1 MTLFDFP
8 RASLALRAFISVLL
22 LSSLAACVTEE
33 AVEETQPVVETFVE
47 GYGPIMDKGYALPG
61 VPSEY
66 LEEPNRRTIVLYS
79 GDEKPGTIEVDPYAK
94 FLYFIEDDGTAI
106 RYPIAVGRQGRS
118 MRGTT
123 VIRRKEEWPGWI
135 PTENMLRTEPE
146 VYGPFA
152 RGIPGGLRSPLGAR
166 ALYLYRGGKDT
177 MYRIHGTNDLASIGN
192 SGSAGCIRMFNHD
205 IIHLFEMVP
214 NGTKVV
220 VRTKADSIRL
230 EGEDYASRGEELE
243 ATRVDPDLIYS
254 EEAVAADRP
263 LAQILAD
270 ELVKQPEED
279 TEETTEE
286 PQRGD
291 T

>member
-1 MTLFDFP
+1 MNLFDLP
-8 RASLALRAFISVLL
+8 RASLVLRAFFSVLL

-33 AVEETQPVVETFVE
+33 DVEEPQPVIETFIQ
-47 GYGPIMDKGYALPG
+47 GYGPIMDNGYALPG
-61 VPSEY
+61 VPTEY
-66 LEEPNRRTIVLYS
+66 LEDPNRRTIVLYS

-135 PTENMLRTEPE
+135 PTANMLRTEPE

-166 ALYLYRGGKDT
+166 ALYLYRGDKDT
-177 MYRIHGTNDLASIGN
+177 MFRIHGTNDLASIGN

-220 VRTKADSIRL
+220 VRTKKDSVRL
-230 EGEDYASRGEELE
+230 EGEDYSSRGEELE
-243 ATRVDPDLIYS
+243 ATRVDPELIYS

-263 LAQILAD
+263 LAEILAD
-270 ELVKQPEED
+270 ELVKEPDAEED
-279 TEETTEE
+279 AEQAE
-286 PQRGD
+286 G
-291 T
+291 